1 MTTLEDYRKFV
12 RVFPKHRFQ
21 PGALAAYEAALL
33 SASPSDLQ
41 FAARRFAA
49 EVRKARPNG
58 AAWKYCP
65 GPARWL
71 AEERWRAYLPET
83 REEQP

>member
-12 RVFPKHRFQ
+12 RAFPKHRFQ
-21 PGALAAYEAALL
+21 SGALAAYESALGQV
-33 SASPSDLQ
+33 SSSDLQ

-49 EVRKARPNG
+49 EVRAARPNG

-71 AEERWRAYLPET
+71 AEERWKAYLPNT
-83 REEQP
+83 REVQP